1 MLLGMINDILD
12 LAKIESGKMEVR
24 TEDFS
29 IRDVCEGLAT
39 LARPIAERK
48 NIDLECR
55 LDEAIPLLRQ
65 DPGKLRQILYNL
77 LSNAIKFTPEGG
89 RVTLRARAEGR
100 FVVARG
106 RRHRD
111 RDRRGRP
118 REDLREVP
126 PGRRARARGTAS

>member
-29 IRDVCEGLAT
+29 IRDVCEALT
-39 LARPIAERK
+39 SLARPIAERK

-65 DPGKLRQILYNL
+65 DSGKLRQILYNL

-89 RVTLRARAEGR
+89 RVQLRARTEGR
-100 FVVARG
+100 FVVIDGTLALEEVTERAITAV
-106 RRHRD
+106 
-111 RDRRGRP
+111 
-118 REDLREVP
+118 REGLLLR
-126 PGRRARARGTAS
+126 